1 MLVDATV
8 IPSSLAYGAMIP
20 VAASW
25 LLAVSV
31 APWRALQAKASRQHC
46 FYAAMLLLLGCWI
59 LSVRLSESGIA
70 LHMLGI
76 TAVVVLF
83 GWSLAVV
90 AGSIAQFGLLLLGLA
105 DGYVLGVNLL
115 LMVILPATISRLVLW
130 IIEQL
135 PSANLYAYMLGGGF
149 IGAIL
154 SVIVSATVLLGLS
167 FWPGAELLQASLAN
181 ITPYLYMLAFPE
193 GFLNGTV
200 VTAATVFAPDIVRTF
215 NEDKYLGR

>member
-1 MLVDATV
+1 MLVDETL
-8 IPSSLAYGAMIP
+8 IPASLAYGVMIP
-20 VAASW
+20 VVGAL
-25 LLAVSV
+25 LLALRF

-59 LSVRLSESGIA
+59 LGVRLSGSGITI
-70 LHMLGI
+70 HMLGI

-83 GWSLAVV
+83 GWSLAVI
-90 AGSIAQFGLLLLGLA
+90 AGSIAQFGLLLLGLS

-115 LMVILPATISRLVLW
+115 LIVVLPAAISRLILW
-130 IIEQL
+130 FIEQL

-154 SVIVSATVLLGLS
+154 SVIVSATVLIGLS
-167 FWPGAELLQASLAN
+167 LWPGAELLHASLAN